1 MPNWNEV
8 LNEIQ
13 INSTK
18 NAHLAQ
24 TSIDI
29 VRRSYL
35 TKLHT
40 KTDRNVIAYYS
51 AFLSKPK
58 IDQVSIIDED
68 KNGFMMAIHSLDR
81 KKGLDLLL
89 HTPGG
94 DIAAT
99 ESIVNYLHKMF
110 GDDIRAIVPQIAMSA
125 GTMLACSCKNIVMG
139 KHSNLGPIDPHFG
152 GIPAHGVLAEF
163 KRACEEVKSDQAK
176 AIIWAQIISKY
187 HPTFLGQC
195 ENAIA
200 WSENFVREQLK
211 NVMFKGEKDA
221 QKKASD
227 ITTKLGNFQDNKTHA
242 HHIHIDE
249 YKKMGLKVTELEAD
263 QELQDLILTVHHCYM
278 HSLTNT
284 SAYKLIENQN
294 GIAFVKQQRQQM
306 VASP

>member
-8 LNEIQ
+8 LKEIEQ
-13 INSTK
+13 NRTD
-18 NAHLAQ
+18 HAQ
-24 TSIDI
+24 LSQSSIDV

-40 KTDRNVIAYYS
+40 KTGRNVVAYYS

-68 KNGFMMAIHSLDR
+68 KNGFMMAIHGLDR

-110 GDDIRAIVPQIAMSA
+110 DDDIRAIVPQIAMSA
-125 GTMLACSCKNIVMG
+125 GTMLACSCKSIMMG
-139 KHSNLGPIDPHFG
+139 KHSNLGPIDPHLG

-163 KRACEEVKSDQAK
+163 KRACEEVKNDQSK

-200 WSENFVREQLK
+200 WSESFVREQLE
-211 NVMFKGEKDA
+211 NVMFKGEKDS
-221 QKKASD
+221 KKRAADVTKKLSD
-227 ITTKLGNFQDNKTHA
+227 FHDNKTHA
-242 HHIHIDE
+242 RHIHIDE
-249 YKKMGLKVTELEAD
+249 CKKMGLKVTDLETD
-263 QELQDLILTVHHCYM
+263 QELQDLVLTVHHCYM
-278 HSLTNT
+278 HSLMNT
-284 SAYKLIENQN
+284 PAYKLIENQN
-294 GIAFVKQQRQQM
+294 GIAFVKQQRQVI
-306 VASP
+306 VAQ